1 MVKEETP
8 QDEREILVQME
19 AHGGLCEVKY
29 YTVCTYSATVQ
40 ELKKKMEAIR
50 SAKDCLDGL
59 MKFLLSLYVKASAR
73 VSKAVLGRFM
83 YMGPVINSCRRTRSY
98 EPDKPERLPTWPSR
112 LHSSIFNNNIHI

>member
-1 MVKEETP
+1 MTSSNSLGSHGASTETLDRGARILDSIAAYGVVKEETP

-59 MKFLLSLYVKASAR
+59 
-73 VSKAVLGRFM
+73 
-83 YMGPVINSCRRTRSY
+83 INSC
-98 EPDKPERLPTWPSR
+98 
-112 LHSSIFNNNIHI
+112 